1 MYIVWWIHV
10 ADSRLHR
17 RQYCADVRNR
27 GLKSPRLF
35 MSTSS
40 RRSRSSFTTHNSLL
54 TAHRSKCLM
63 SNPFG
68 EICAICVS
76 KNFGRCTQTS
86 LPLIT
91 QNSPLIAHHSLLTTH
106 CSPLTTQRSVVF
118 ASSACHCLHLSKNKK
133 KGFWTEWRKS
143 KNRQPSY
150 SQANTKPWKTLRKHA
165 KKRLKCFLSFT

>member
-10 ADSRLHR
+10 ADSRLCR

-40 RRSRSSFTTHNSLL
+40 SRSRSSFTTHNSLL
-54 TAHRSKCLM
+54 TAHRSKYLM

-68 EICAICVS
+68 EIGAICVS
-76 KNFGRCTQTS
+76 KNLRTLHADIPTS
-86 LPLIT
+86 H
-91 QNSPLIAHHSLLTTH
+91 NSKLKTHHSLLTTH
-106 CSPLTTQRSVVF
+106 YSKICRICVIGVPL
-118 ASSACHCLHLSKNKK
+118 SSFVKK
-133 KGFWTEWRKS
+133 EEKGILERVK
-143 KNRQPSY
+143 KIQNYQPSY
-150 SQANTKPWKTLRKHA
+150 SQANTKLWKTFRKHA

>member
-68 EICAICVS
+68 EIGAICVS
-76 KNFGRCTQTS
+76 KDFGRCTQTS

-91 QNSPLIAHHSLLTTH
+91 QNSPLVAHHSLLKNLSHRRAIVHICQKTRKGDFGPSEENSKITN
-106 CSPLTTQRSVVF
+106 PLIVRQIQNYEKPFENTRKKDLSVSWVLLKSFRS
-118 ASSACHCLHLSKNKK
+118 
-133 KGFWTEWRKS
+133 
-143 KNRQPSY
+143 
-150 SQANTKPWKTLRKHA
+150 NT
-165 KKRLKCFLSFT
+165 

>member
-10 ADSRLHR
+10 ADSRLCR

-91 QNSPLIAHHSLLTTH
+91 QNSPLIAHHSLLKNLSYLRHRRSIVHICQKTRKRDFGPSEENQKITN
-106 CSPLTTQRSVVF
+106 PLIVKQTQNHEKLFENTRKKDLSVSWVLLKSFRS
-118 ASSACHCLHLSKNKK
+118 
-133 KGFWTEWRKS
+133 
-143 KNRQPSY
+143 
-150 SQANTKPWKTLRKHA
+150 NT
-165 KKRLKCFLSFT
+165 